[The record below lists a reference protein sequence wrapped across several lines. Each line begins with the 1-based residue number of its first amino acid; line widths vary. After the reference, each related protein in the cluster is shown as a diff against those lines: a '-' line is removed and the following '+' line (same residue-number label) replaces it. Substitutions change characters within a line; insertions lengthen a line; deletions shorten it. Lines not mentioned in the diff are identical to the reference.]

1 MFAKPH
7 LAALVLLAATLTA
20 TAQTPRNPTPDR
32 LEMKDGSVLRGMIL
46 RNDATSVLF
55 QTLSG
60 ERLVSKEDI
69 RRIHEE
75 ADRDIY
81 LAQVTAP
88 GRLPSWMAILHDF
101 RDHDSIWRVQFI
113 PAVRQTTGEL
123 RNIPYLSFNVNR
135 QGVMNI
141 YGPPE
146 DPVAIQF
153 GIFGKRGRSDKYPRI
168 VREFLAG
175 HLNSRREIST
185 IYALSLRGD
194 KKTADGLVFVVTPQ
208 TAPEAHGGW
217 WITVADADRLERA
230 RVPAAKYASLTR
242 PFEDVFHTDGTLR
255 EDNAQR
261 FDQWLVGSLTRLPNQ
276 FPKIRG
282 FYRDEQGVFR
292 LMQLDTPWF
301 SAGL

>member
-1 MFAKPH
+1 MFAKPQ
-7 LAALVLLAATLTA
+7 LAALALLVAALPA
-20 TAQTPRNPTPDR
+20 GAQTPRSPTPDR

-46 RNDATSVLF
+46 RNEANTVLF
-55 QTLSG
+55 QTTSG
-60 ERLVSKEDI
+60 ERLVSKNDI

-101 RDHDSIWRVQFI
+101 RDHDAIWRVQFI
-113 PAVRQTTGEL
+113 PSVRHETGEL
-123 RNIPYLSFNVNR
+123 RDIPYLSFNVNR

-153 GIFGKRGRSDKYPRI
+153 GIFGKRGRSDKYHQI

-175 HLNSRREIST
+175 HLNSRRAIATLYS
-185 IYALSLRGD
+185 LSLRGD
-194 KKTADGLVFVVTPQ
+194 KKAADGLVFIITPPSQ
-208 TAPEAHGGW
+208 PESHGGW
-217 WITVADADRLERA
+217 WLTVADADRLERA
-230 RVPAAKYASLTR
+230 RVPAAKYAAATR
-242 PFEDVFHTDGTLR
+242 PFEDVFHKDGTLR

-261 FDQWLVGSLTRLPNQ
+261 FDQWLVGTLARLPSQ

-282 FYRDEQGVFR
+282 FYRDEQGTFR